1 MSFFFFLLC
10 PLDELIL
17 LSSNLVLAICP
28 TYLMSIM
35 EKEQENENIQ
45 ETEGK
50 MLDVKNN
57 FNEFAELSV
66 SFTYACL

>member
-1 MSFFFFLLC
+1 
-10 PLDELIL
+10 
-17 LSSNLVLAICP
+17 
-28 TYLMSIM
+28 MSIM